1 MILKV
6 TQELHYTPARIISL
20 VPSQTALLHHLELD
34 AEVIGITKFCIHPST
49 WFREK
54 TRIGGTKSLHIEKII
69 ALQPDLLIANREEN
83 NQQEVELLAETLPVW
98 VTDVKNLFD
107 ALHMIEDLGK
117 LTRKIQLSEQLVKK
131 IEVAFQQLDPRRKP
145 IRTAYLIWK
154 DPYMTVGTD
163 TFIHD
168 MMTRGGFVNIFS
180 NQTRYPVCSIEEI
193 RLLGCELVLLSSEPY
208 PFKQKHLDELS
219 KLLPGTKIILAN
231 GEMFSWYG
239 SHLLDVPAYLNQ
251 LYEAVT
257 QNES

>member
-1 MILKV
+1 MILTV
-6 TQELHYTPARIISL
+6 TQELHYTPSRIISL
-20 VPSQTALLHHLELD
+20 VPSQTALLHHLNLD
-34 AEVIGITKFCIHPST
+34 KEVIGITKFCIHPST

-83 NQQEVELLAETLPVW
+83 NQQDVELLAETIPVW
-98 VTDVKNLFD
+98 VTDVKNLPD
-107 ALHMIEDLGK
+107 AIQMILDVGT
-117 LTRKIQLSEQLVKK
+117 LTRKIAGSQRMAETILDLFQKLS
-131 IEVAFQQLDPRRKP
+131 RHRKT

-168 MMTRGGFVNIFS
+168 MMTRAGFENIYHIQS
-180 NQTRYPVCSIEEI
+180 RYPECSLEEI
-193 RLLGCELVLLSSEPY
+193 RQLGCELVLLSSEPY
-208 PFKQKHLDELS
+208 PFKQKHIDELS
-219 KLLPGTKIILAN
+219 DLLPDTKIVLVN

-239 SHLLDVPAYLNQ
+239 SHLLDAPAYLNQ

>member
-54 TRIGGTKSLHIEKII
+54 TRIGGTKTLHLEKII

-98 VTDVKNLFD
+98 VTDVKNLSD
-107 ALHMIEDLGK
+107 ALPMIKDVGK
-117 LTRKIQLSEQLVKK
+117 LTRKINLSVQLVKK
-131 IEVAFQQLDPRRKP
+131 IEAAFQQLDSPRKP

-154 DPYMTVGTD
+154 DPYMTIGTD

-168 MMTRGGFVNIFS
+168 MMTRAGFVNIFG

-219 KLLPGTKIILAN
+219 KLLPGTKIILAD

-239 SHLLDVPAYLNQ
+239 SHLLDAPAYLNQ